1 MCDLQFVTHN
11 LTAWKDVCLQHY
23 VNKAEAGENTS
34 FPSKCKISDGT
45 QLNVQGH
52 IVMNFYDTGVVMVQG
67 KHLDTFEDIDFL
79 LLKSAVSTWMNDA
92 NESINREKERGNLD
106 NSKHSTAT
114 SISDVSDESSE
125 ASDHEHSMDTSA
137 NELNA
142 IIPGSEQP
150 AASKKKQSFKTVKQT
165 NVRKPTDTKRA
176 SSGSSCTAMTPP
188 LDNINLTPPLLD
200 ASITN
205 PTPLSTSTY
214 GKEGVKTPTS
224 NVTGRQT
231 KLMESSPDMCKETI
245 QELEDLLQCDSEPTI
260 NTSSQ
265 YIAHEKSIKSA
276 PDCKKWEFLELYIT
290 YAEQAMGQLQDE
302 IYRLKNEKANNQAI
316 SKTPMN
322 ENPEIQNTNTNV
334 KPPSPSNKNTKPDR
348 PTCVPK
354 RKAMLISDSMGLG
367 IAGEINSSSNINCY
381 ASVNPGATVDRLSD
395 QINSIIGNDQPDIVC
410 LMAGTN
416 NVGNGEKPQNVL
428 NKIKGFVATVQKKCP
443 AAQVVVAGLFHR
455 EDKPNLNKSI
465 DVINS
470 VLSRQR
476 SRITFVNPNNGHNVD
491 ILKRDRLHMNAKG
504 CKMMAQN
511 IFNAIVE
518 EHTSF
523 HNGHMEIPRE
533 PLTLSPVIQ
542 QINVVTGLKASRRP
556 LHLNT
561 WW

>member
-1 MCDLQFVTHN
+1 
-11 LTAWKDVCLQHY
+11 
-23 VNKAEAGENTS
+23 
-34 FPSKCKISDGT
+34 
-45 QLNVQGH
+45 
-52 IVMNFYDTGVVMVQG
+52 MVQG
-67 KHLDTFEDIDFL
+67 KHLDTFKDIDFL

-92 NESINREKERGNLD
+92 NESINREKERRNLD

-114 SISDVSDESSE
+114 SISDVSTVPDSSE

-137 NELNA
+137 NKLNA
-142 IIPGSEQP
+142 TIPGSEQP
-150 AASKKKQSFKTVKQT
+150 AASKKRQSFKTVKQT
-165 NVRKPTDTKRA
+165 NVRKPIDTKRA
-176 SSGSSCTAMTPP
+176 SSGSSYTEITPP
-188 LDNINLTPPLLD
+188 LDNINLTLPQLD

-205 PTPLSTSTY
+205 HTPLSTSTP

-224 NVTGRQT
+224 NVTGRQA
-231 KLMESSPDMCKETI
+231 KLMESSPDMCKETT

-276 PDCKKWEFLELYIT
+276 PDCKKCEFLELYIN

-302 IYRLKNEKANNQAI
+302 IYRLKNEKENNQAL

-322 ENPEIQNTNTNV
+322 ENLEIQNTNTNV

-354 RKAMLISDSMGLG
+354 RKAMLISDSMGRD

-443 AAQVVVAGLFHR
+443 AAQVVVAGLVHR
-455 EDKPNLNKSI
+455 EDKPHLNKSI

-476 SRITFVNPNNGHNVD
+476 SGITFVNPNNGHNVD
-491 ILKRDRLHMNAKG
+491 ILKRDGLHMNAKG

-511 IFNAIVE
+511 IVNAIVE

-523 HNGHMEIPRE
+523 HNGHMKIPRE
-533 PLTLSPVIQ
+533 PLTLPPIIQ

-556 LHLNT
+556 LHLNP